1 MNRNEEGIRGMPR
14 SAFVGRAVVIGA
26 AALGGAAVSGG
37 TPTASGADDARAIGL
52 LLLVEYTEAA
62 LYDQALEAGKLGGA
76 LRDYARTAAGH
87 EREHLA
93 FLKRQVGAGAPPVPG
108 FDFGDAVRESGA
120 FVDRATAVED
130 LAVAAY
136 NGQGANVT
144 RETLAAAASVVSV
157 EARHAAWIRSIAGR
171 PPAPNAVDS
180 PKSADEVLA
189 GLERAGMR
197 R

>member
-1 MNRNEEGIRGMPR
+1 MNRNEEGTGRIPR

-26 AALGGAAVSGG
+26 AALGGAAVSGA
-37 TPTASGADDARAIGL
+37 TPAASGADDARALEL

-62 LYDQALEAGKLGGA
+62 LYGQALHAGKLSGE
-76 LRDYARTAAGH
+76 LRDYARTVAGH

-93 FLKRQVGAGAPPVPG
+93 FLKGQVGAGAPAVPD
-108 FDFGDAVRESGA
+108 FDFGDAVRDPDA

-144 RETLAAAASVVSV
+144 RQTLAAAASVVSV

-171 PPAPNAVDS
+171 PPAPDPVDQ
-180 PKSADEVLA
+180 PKSADEVLG